1 VPGAAPNMSTR
12 PPGGVL
18 SGTIHR
24 WRSHSARDTMHAR
37 LSDFCVSGSRPIR
50 KEAAIRCTAGR
61 SSTGHPQSRNARRQG
76 DVGPPSWPAVSTCCH
91 PGCNGGLRLRPW
103 TSRSKTATRRLIFAA
118 TTCLTVI
125 PHRGSRRRHRF
136 PTTHPVWRREEDES
150 VTQVASMAG
159 DT

>member
-91 PGCNGGLRLRPW
+91 PGCSGGLKPW